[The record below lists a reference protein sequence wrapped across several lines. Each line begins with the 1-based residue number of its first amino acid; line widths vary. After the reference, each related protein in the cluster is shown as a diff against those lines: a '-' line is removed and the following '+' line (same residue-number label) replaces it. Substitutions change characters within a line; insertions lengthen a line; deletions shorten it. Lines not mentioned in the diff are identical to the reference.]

1 MAYLGASPLAS
12 FASPSKDSFSGDNST
27 TSFTMGQSVPDVNA
41 IEVFVDNV
49 RQEPTT
55 AYTVNG
61 TTLSFTGTPATGSN
75 NIYVIHKQGVIG
87 NGLLPTSGRDSDR
100 VGSLTVDGA
109 STLTGNITTSGNIS
123 ATSGSITAGGALSGV
138 TTLTTSSTATIGGA
152 ATIGGDTAITGNL
165 RSDTSADGIQIDATD
180 GSASNAGDLII
191 LDGTDGSATNAGSS
205 LLYEDGTGD
214 PANYFNNNIKF
225 SGDVKIGSATITED
239 TTNNQ
244 LKINDQVVSFGKAVI
259 GSTQIVASDTFKG
272 ATDSVLLDFNSFQ
285 NFIIT
290 LDGNITLANPTT
302 ENVGQS
308 GIIVAIQDGSGSR
321 SLTLGGD
328 YESAG
333 GGGITLSTG
342 ANAVDILPYMVV
354 AANRIAIGAPQLA
367 FA

>member
-12 FASPSKDSFSGDNST
+12 FASPSKDTFSGNNST
-27 TSFTMGQSVPDVNA
+27 TAFTMGQSVSDPNA

-49 RQEPTT
+49 RQEPTS

-61 TTLSFTGTPATGSN
+61 TTLTFTGTPATGSN

-100 VGSLTVDGA
+100 IGSLTVDGA
-109 STLTGNITTSGNIS
+109 STLTGNIT
-123 ATSGSITAGGALSGV
+123 AGG
-138 TTLTTSSTATIGGA
+138 TLTTSSTATIGG
-152 ATIGGDTAITGNL
+152 DTAISGNL

-180 GSASNAGDLII
+180 GSASNAGDLVL

-225 SGDVKIGSATITED
+225 SGDLKVGSATITED

-244 LKINDQVVSFGKAVI
+244 LKINDQVVSFGKTTI
-259 GSTQIVASDTFKG
+259 GATQIVASDTFKG
-272 ATDSVLLDFNSFQ
+272 ATDSVLLDFNAFQ

-290 LDGNITLANPTT
+290 LDGSITLANPST
-302 ENVGQS
+302 ENVGQT
-308 GIIVAIQDGSGSR
+308 GIMVFIQDGSGSR
-321 SLTLGGD
+321 TLTLAGD
-328 YESAG
+328 YESVG
-333 GGGITLSTG
+333 GAGITLSTG

-354 AANRIAIGAPQLA
+354 AANRIALGAPQLA

>member
-12 FASPSKDSFSGDNST
+12 FASPSKDSFNGDGST

-49 RQEPTT
+49 RQEPTS

-87 NGLLPTSGRDSDR
+87 NGLLPTLGRDSDR

-109 STLTGNITTSGNIS
+109 STLTGNIT
-123 ATSGSITAGGALSGV
+123 AGGALSGV
-138 TTLTTSSTATIGGA
+138 TTLTTSSTATIGG
-152 ATIGGDTAITGNL
+152 DTKISGNL
-165 RSDTSADGIQIDATD
+165 RSDTSADGIQINATD
-180 GSASNAGDLII
+180 GSAGNAGDLVL

-225 SGDVKIGSATITED
+225 SGDIKVGSATITED

-244 LKINDQVVSFGKAVI
+244 LKINDQVVSFGKTTI
-259 GSTQIVASDTFKG
+259 GATQIVASDTFKG
-272 ATDSVLLDFNSFQ
+272 ATDSVLLDFNAFQ

-290 LDGNITLANPTT
+290 LDGSITLANPST
-302 ENVGQS
+302 ENVGQT
-308 GIIVAIQDGSGSR
+308 GIMVFIQDGSGSR
-321 SLTLGGD
+321 TLTLAGD
-328 YESAG
+328 YESVG
-333 GGGITLSTG
+333 GAGITLSTG

-354 AANRIAIGAPQLA
+354 AANRIALGAPQLA

>member
-12 FASPSKDSFSGDNST
+12 FASPSKDTFSGDNST
-27 TSFTMGQSVPDVNA
+27 TSFTMGQSVGDPNQ

-49 RQEPTT
+49 RQEPTS
-55 AYTVNG
+55 AYTVSG
-61 TTLSFTGTPATGSN
+61 TTLTFTGTPATGSN

-100 VGSLTVDGA
+100 IGSLTVTGA
-109 STLTGNITTSGNIS
+109 STLTGNIT
-123 ATSGSITAGGALSGV
+123 AGGTLSGV
-138 TTLTTSSTATIGGA
+138 TTLTTSSTATIGG
-152 ATIGGDTAITGNL
+152 DTSITGNL
-165 RSDTSADGIQIDATD
+165 RSDNSADGIQIDATD
-180 GSASNAGDLII
+180 GSASNAGDLIL

-225 SGDVKIGSATITED
+225 SGDVKVGSATITED

-244 LKINDQVVSFGKAVI
+244 LQINDQVISFGKTTI
-259 GSTQIVASDTFKG
+259 GATQIVNSDTFKG

-290 LDGNITLANPTT
+290 LEGNVTLANPST
-302 ENVGQS
+302 ENVGQT
-308 GIIVAIQDGSGSR
+308 GVMVFIQDSSGSR

-328 YESAG
+328 YESVG
-333 GGGITLSTG
+333 GSGITLSTG

-354 AANRIAIGAPQLA
+354 AANRIALGAPQLA

>member
-12 FASPSKDSFSGDNST
+12 FASPSKDTFSGDNST
-27 TSFTMGQSVPDVNA
+27 TAFTMGQSVGDPNQ

-49 RQEPTT
+49 RQEPTS

-61 TTLSFTGTPATGSN
+61 TTLTFTGTPATGSN

-100 VGSLTVDGA
+100 IGSLTVTGA
-109 STLTGNITTSGNIS
+109 STLTGNETTSGY
-123 ATSGSITAGGALSGV
+123 ITAGGTLSGV
-138 TTLTTSSTATIGGA
+138 TTLTTTSTATIGG
-152 ATIGGDTAITGNL
+152 DTSITGNL
-165 RSDTSADGIQIDATD
+165 RSDNSADGIQIDATD
-180 GSASNAGDLII
+180 GSASNAGDLIL

-225 SGDVKIGSATITED
+225 SGDVKVGSATITED

-244 LKINDQVVSFGKAVI
+244 LQINDQVVSFGKTTI
-259 GSTQIVASDTFKG
+259 GATQIVNSDTFKG

-290 LDGNITLANPTT
+290 LEGNVTLANPST
-302 ENVGQS
+302 ENVGQT
-308 GIIVAIQDGSGSR
+308 GVMVFIQDSSGSR

-328 YESAG
+328 YESVG
-333 GGGITLSTG
+333 GSGITLSTG
-342 ANAVDILPYMVV
+342 GNAVDILPYMVV
-354 AANRIAIGAPQLA
+354 AANRIALGAPQLA

>member
-12 FASPSKDSFSGDNST
+12 FASPSKDTFSGDNST
-27 TSFTMGQSVPDVNA
+27 TSFTMGQSVGDPNQ

-49 RQEPTT
+49 RQEPTS

-61 TTLSFTGTPATGSN
+61 TTLTFTGTPATGSN

-100 VGSLTVDGA
+100 VGSLTVTGA
-109 STLTGNITTSGNIS
+109 STLTGNIT
-123 ATSGSITAGGALSGV
+123 AGGTLSGV
-138 TTLTTSSTATIGGA
+138 TTLTTSSTATIGG
-152 ATIGGDTAITGNL
+152 DTSITGNL
-165 RSDTSADGIQIDATD
+165 RSDNSADGIQIDATD
-180 GSASNAGDLII
+180 GSASNAGDLIL

-205 LLYEDGTGD
+205 LLFEDGTGD

-225 SGDVKIGSATITED
+225 SGDVKVGSATITED

-244 LKINDQVVSFGKAVI
+244 LQINDQVVSFGKTTI
-259 GSTQIVASDTFKG
+259 GATQIVNSDTFAG

-290 LDGNITLANPTT
+290 LEGNVTLANPTT
-302 ENVGQS
+302 ENVGQT
-308 GIIVAIQDGSGSR
+308 GVMVFIQDSSGSR

-328 YESAG
+328 YESVG
-333 GGGITLSTG
+333 GSGITLSTG

-354 AANRIAIGAPQLA
+354 AANRIALGAPQLA

>member
-27 TSFTMGQSVPDVNA
+27 TAFTMGQSVPDVNA

-49 RQEPTT
+49 RQEPTS

-61 TTLSFTGTPATGSN
+61 TTLTFTGTPATGSN

-100 VGSLTVDGA
+100 IGSLTVDGA
-109 STLTGNITTSGNIS
+109 STLTGNIT
-123 ATSGSITAGGALSGV
+123 AGG
-138 TTLTTSSTATIGGA
+138 TLTTSSTATIGG
-152 ATIGGDTAITGNL
+152 DTAISGNL

-180 GSASNAGDLII
+180 GSASNAGDLVL

-225 SGDVKIGSATITED
+225 SGDLKVGSATITED

-244 LKINDQVVSFGKAVI
+244 LKINDQVVSFGKTTI
-259 GSTQIVASDTFKG
+259 GATQIVASDTFKG
-272 ATDSVLLDFNSFQ
+272 ATDSVLLDFNAFQ

-290 LDGNITLANPTT
+290 LDGSITLANPST
-302 ENVGQS
+302 ENVGQT
-308 GIIVAIQDGSGSR
+308 GIMVFIQDGSGSR
-321 SLTLGGD
+321 TLTLAGD
-328 YESAG
+328 YESVG
-333 GGGITLSTG
+333 GAGITLSTG

-354 AANRIAIGAPQLA
+354 AANRIALGAPQLA